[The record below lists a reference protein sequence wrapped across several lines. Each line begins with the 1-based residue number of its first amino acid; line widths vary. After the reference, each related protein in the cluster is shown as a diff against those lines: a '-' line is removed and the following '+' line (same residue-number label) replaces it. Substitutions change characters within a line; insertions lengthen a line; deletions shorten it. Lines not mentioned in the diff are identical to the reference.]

1 MVGVGGL
8 SGSFFRHEIDIA
20 EDRIAEPSE
29 DEWNRR
35 VLDLLAAGDLEG
47 LRAVWDDY
55 CKEARV
61 DMGFKHLSFVL
72 GGLDDHYDSAEVL
85 GYGLSGDAY
94 HITAPSEDGEGGER
108 SMRAALASAVQARHS
123 PT

>member
-1 MVGVGGL
+1 MAAAEAEIMKRRVAVVGVGGL

-20 EDRIAEPSE
+20 EDRIAEPVE

-55 CKEARV
+55 CKEAKV

-85 GYGLSGDAY
+85 GYGPLYG
-94 HITAPSEDGEGGER
+94 TGG
-108 SMRAALASAVQARHS
+108 AVVHFTPKS
-123 PT
+123 